1 MSSIHTHD
9 SVCLAM
15 LDKYSFKK
23 MRHSLSANRNERGI
37 LLVII
42 IIFLSGQSP
51 EVCSLSGWSDGQS
64 DDKCWWAFS

>member
-1 MSSIHTHD
+1 MPPIHTHY

-15 LDKYSFKK
+15 LDKYSFKM
-23 MRHSLSANRNERGI
+23 MRHGLSANRNDRGI

-42 IIFLSGQSP
+42 IIFLSGQPP
-51 EVCSLSGWSDGQS
+51 EVCSLSGWSDGRS